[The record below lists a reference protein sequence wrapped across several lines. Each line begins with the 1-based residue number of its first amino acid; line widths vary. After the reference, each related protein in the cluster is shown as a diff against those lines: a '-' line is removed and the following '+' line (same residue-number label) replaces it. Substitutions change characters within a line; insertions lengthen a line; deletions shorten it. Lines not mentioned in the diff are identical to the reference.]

1 MQKPPFPL
9 ALTLL
14 SSLSLPLLATEVPSL
29 PTVSVTAKGYAADD
43 SETPASTTTINSAQ
57 LQAAQAHNL
66 GDALRGQPG
75 LGVASDSPHGQNP
88 VIRGLKKESTV
99 LLVDGMRV
107 NSAQPQGAVGSL
119 MGVGLAEQVEVV
131 KGPASVLY
139 GSGALG
145 GAIQVR
151 LPQARFTPGLGFD
164 ASVDYDSASQ
174 GVRTTGVLN
183 TANEDHAFLLGGSA
197 ARVGD
202 YTAPTGTVAQTG
214 YHSDALTAQ
223 YRMRMDA
230 QQQLRASVQRQN
242 DTDVWYPGSKKPHA
256 NVAVVGNTTVHSP
269 AQERNAVELGY
280 ARKSG
285 GEAPLNLD
293 ARVYRQEVKR
303 SIYSYSDKLK
313 RDIGQSDVVFAT
325 NGLDLKADWLAH
337 PEHLLSLGLNSWR
350 TQASPTRYLANPT
363 PASPLVRN
371 DPFSNG
377 TVESVGAFLQ
387 DDMHLGAWN
396 VLAGLRHD
404 TVRGNADAVGV
415 TTTGLQRQDS
425 ASSGSLGAIYEAA
438 PLLRPYANLSHGF
451 RAADLRERFESSP
464 RGDGYHYLGNPQ
476 IQPEFAT
483 QWELGIKGD
492 DNGLQYQV
500 ALYRNRISNF
510 ITGQPTGATIGGLPV
525 KQTVNLG
532 EAVIEGLEASTRWQV
547 RTGHWLQLAFSRLR
561 GENKDL
567 NEPLFQMPADEL
579 SLRWDGDVA
588 PGWTLDSTLR
598 LVAEQNRVATV
609 FSRGSENAT
618 PGFATLDIGANWRFA
633 PKQTLRIAV
642 RNLAD
647 KTYYE
652 HLSEGVSGQEIAAV
666 GRSLQVT
673 WKGSF

>member
-1 MQKPPFPL
+1 MQKHPTSL

-14 SSLSLPLLATEVPSL
+14 STLSLPVLATETATL
-29 PTVSVTAKGYAADD
+29 PTVSITAKGYATAD
-43 SETPASTTTINSAQ
+43 SEIPVSTTTIDQ
-57 LQAAQAHNL
+57 GPLQDSQAHNL
-66 GDALRGQPG
+66 GEALRGQPG
-75 LGVASDSPHGQNP
+75 LSVTSDSPHGQNP

-151 LPQARFTPGLGFD
+151 LPQARFTPGVGFD
-164 ASVDYDSASQ
+164 ASVGYDSASQ

-183 TANEDHAFLLGGSA
+183 TASEDHAFLLGGSV

-202 YTAPTGTVAQTG
+202 YTAPTGTVPQTG
-214 YHSDALTAQ
+214 YKSDALIAQ
-223 YRMRMDA
+223 YRTRIDA

-242 DTDVWYPGSKKPHA
+242 DTDVWYPGSQKPHA

-280 ARKSG
+280 ERKSG
-285 GEAPLNLD
+285 GEAPVNLD
-293 ARVYRQEVKR
+293 ARVYRQEIKR

-313 RDIGQSDVVFAT
+313 RDIGQSDVVFGT
-325 NGLDLKADWLAH
+325 NGIDIKADWLAH
-337 PEHLLSLGLNSWR
+337 PAHLLSLGMNTWR
-350 TQASPTRYLANPT
+350 TQASPTRYLASPT

-377 TVESVGAFLQ
+377 TVESMGAYLQ
-387 DDMHLGAWN
+387 DDMHVGAFN
-396 VLAGLRHD
+396 VLAGVRHD
-404 TVRGNADAVGV
+404 TVRGNADAVGA

-425 ASSGSLGAIYEAA
+425 ATSGSLGAMWEST
-438 PLLRPYANLSHGF
+438 PLLRPYANLSQGF

-476 IQPEFAT
+476 IQPEYAT
-483 QWELGIKGD
+483 QWELGVKGASD
-492 DNGLQYQV
+492 TAQYHV

-510 ITGQPTGATIGGLPV
+510 ITGQPTGATVGGLPV

-532 EAVIEGLEASTRWQV
+532 EAVIEGLEASTRWQL
-547 RTGHWLQLAFSRLR
+547 RTGHWLQLAYSRLR

-567 NEPLFQMPADEL
+567 NEPLFQMPADEV
-579 SLRWDGDVA
+579 SLRWDGAVA
-588 PGWTLDSTLR
+588 TNWTMDSTLR
-598 LVAEQNRVATV
+598 LVAEQNRVATS
-609 FSRGSENAT
+609 FSRGTENAT
-618 PGFATLDIGANWRFA
+618 AGFATLDIGASWRFA
-633 PKQTLRIAV
+633 PKQTLRMAV

-666 GRSLQVT
+666 GRSLQIT